1 MKNVGVSVY
10 LAGGWRIMDGM
21 EQTRHRP
28 ALDGLRGL
36 AVLLVVVAHAHVP
49 YVEAGGGVGVCLF
62 FVLSGYLITGLLLSE
77 FDVSGRVRFRAF
89 YARRARRLLP
99 ALGSLL
105 AFLLALR
112 AITGMRDVAD
122 TRAVVGAVFYVNNWQ
137 VGHHNLTTLLHTWS
151 LSVEEQFYSVWPLV
165 LLLCIRRGGR
175 VLASRVAVGAVA
187 LLLCGIAPYVATG
200 ASLYSYTSLTGF
212 VAVLSGSLLALCSIR
227 LPSWCTW
234 VGVIVLTAGCF
245 AAGDAVVLG
254 QLAGLVAGVLIIAAT
269 AVPDYQ
275 GWLSTRALTYV
286 GRRSYAIYLWH
297 YPLLLMA
304 RGAPAESR
312 WLVRTLL
319 VVVTFAIA
327 ELSWRFLER
336 PILHGKGSADLV
348 HRESTDR
355 VVEVSGTAAVLV
367 VGGVNVVTGSQI
379 HNGAN

>member
-1 MKNVGVSVY
+1 ME
-10 LAGGWRIMDGM
+10 RMDHS
-21 EQTRHRP
+21 RHRP

-99 ALGSLL
+99 ALFSLL
-105 AFLLALR
+105 VFLLAMR
-112 AITGMRDVAD
+112 AITGMADIAD
-122 TRAVVGAVFYVNNWQ
+122 TRSVLGAVFYVNNWQ

-175 VLASRVAVGAVA
+175 TLATRVAVAAVA
-187 LLLCGIAPYVATG
+187 VLLGVVSVYVAAG

-212 VAVLSGSLLALCSIR
+212 VAVLAGSLLALRPIR
-227 LPSWCTW
+227 LPCWSMWP
-234 VGVIVLTAGCF
+234 GVVLLTAGCF
-245 AAGDAVVLG
+245 ASGSALVLG
-254 QLAGLVAGVLIIAAT
+254 QFAGMAAGVLIVSAT
-269 AVPDYQ
+269 GSTDYR

-304 RGAPAESR
+304 RGAPQEDR
-312 WLVRTLL
+312 WLVRLVL
-319 VVVTFAIA
+319 VVATFVIA
-327 ELSWRFLER
+327 EVSWRFLEQ
-336 PILHGKGSADLV
+336 PILHGRSRSL
-348 HRESTDR
+348 RR
-355 VVEVSGTAAVLV
+355 TAAG
-367 VGGVNVVTGSQI
+367 VGDQKTLNVAPL
-379 HNGAN
+379 GA